1 MKMCVCFISALHCH
15 CSALGPAL
23 PVLSY
28 AVWMILRQAG
38 GKLCL
43 EQQLL
48 FVAMSWTAEA
58 LGCVGVWGAGLWQR
72 VATGEIKW
80 SSC

>member
-1 MKMCVCFISALHCH
+1 MKMCHCFSPTLHCPLL
-15 CSALGPAL
+15 SAGVPQS
-23 PVLSY
+23 LSC
-28 AVWMILRQAG
+28 AAWVILQQAG
-38 GKLCL
+38 GNFCL

-48 FVAMSWTAEA
+48 FVAMSRTAEA

-72 VATGEIKW
+72 GAAGEIKW